1 MNKRVRCQETVL
13 RKHGYE
19 ELLTDRWDKFSLVQ
33 IEEILR
39 RSVTAYLADIRSKEA
54 FEPIGFGMWANRE
67 EMQDATKWVH
77 ELRGREWE
85 R

>member
-1 MNKRVRCQETVL
+1 
-13 RKHGYE
+13 
-19 ELLTDRWDKFSLVQ
+19 
-33 IEEILR
+33 
-39 RSVTAYLADIRSKEA
+39 VTAYLADIRSKEA

-67 EMQDATKWVH
+67 EIKDATKWVH

>member
-1 MNKRVRCQETVL
+1 MKELKTVVSDDEFHDL
-13 RKHGYE
+13 QQVAKDLGVP
-19 ELLTDRWDKFSLVQ
+19 L
-33 IEEILR
+33 EEILR

-67 EMQDATKWVH
+67 EMQDATEWVH